1 MAMKKD
7 ILIGLSGM
15 AMVATMGVL
24 PGIGMGAI
32 AAEPVSEAQVKS
44 TSIISANVG
53 LTDLVY
59 IATGETLAYPLTV
72 NNAVNVN
79 GLLLPPGTVIPGEF
93 RPVSGGVQY
102 FASNVLIGGNPY
114 PLSITSDLLNDFK
127 DPRETTFGSILGDSL
142 IGAAA
147 GAALGPIG
155 AIGGAVIGAIIG
167 NVTAPQ
173 VVELVPNQTVRLYA
187 Q

>member
-1 MAMKKD
+1 MQKN
-7 ILIGLSGM
+7 IGIGLAG
-15 AMVATMGVL
+15 VAIAAAIGVL
-24 PGIGMGAI
+24 PGIGTAVT
-32 AAEPVSEAQVKS
+32 AAETVSEAGAKS
-44 TSIISANVG
+44 TSIISASIG

-59 IATGETLAYPLTV
+59 VATGETLAYPLTV
-72 NNAVNVN
+72 NSAVNVN
-79 GLLLPPGTVIPGEF
+79 GLLVPPGSIIPGEF
-93 RPVSGGVQY
+93 RPVAGGIQY

-114 PLSITSDLLNDFK
+114 PLSITSDLINDFK

-155 AIGGAVIGAIIG
+155 AAGGALIGAIIG

-173 VVELVPNQTVRLYA
+173 VVELVPNQVLRLYA